1 VIVCVYALV
10 SPAPARL
17 RLTGMAGEPL
27 RVVTANRIGAVVGG
41 MRRAPAPSIRNLRR
55 YAAVVEAIAAEA
67 PAILPA
73 RFATTVTGDEEL
85 AVILASRG
93 ATLRRRLR
101 AVRGRCQMTIR
112 LLSSLSE
119 SESESESE
127 SDEALLASRS
137 AMAGRT
143 RPRLAHGATQGTQ
156 YLRRRAALAASARA
170 IPGFA
175 PIRAAVRRFV
185 KDERVEKRAGIV
197 TVNHLIPRAAVPRYR
212 AAVEP
217 AATANHLRL
226 MVSGPVAPYAFAD
239 NW

>member
-112 LLSSLSE
+112 VVSPV
-119 SESESESE
+119 SESESE
-127 SDEALLASRS
+127 SDDAPLASRS
-137 AMAGRT
+137 AMAGRA
-143 RPRLAHGATQGTQ
+143 RLRLAHGATQGTQ

-197 TVNHLIPRAAVPRYR
+197 TVNHLIPRAAAPRYL
-212 AAVEP
+212 AAVER

>member
-1 VIVCVYALV
+1 VIACVYALV
-10 SPAPARL
+10 GPAPARL

-112 LLSSLSE
+112 LLSPLSE
-119 SESESESE
+119 SESES
-127 SDEALLASRS
+127 DDAPLASRS
-137 AMAGRT
+137 AMAGRA
-143 RPRLAHGATQGTQ
+143 RLRLAHGATQGTQ

-197 TVNHLIPRAAVPRYR
+197 TVNHLIPRTAAPRYL
-212 AAVEP
+212 AAVER

-226 MVSGPVAPYAFAD
+226 MVSGPLAPYAFAD

>member
-1 VIVCVYALV
+1 MV
-10 SPAPARL
+10 
-17 RLTGMAGEPL
+17 TGTVAELWRWPVKSMAGEPL
-27 RVVTANRIGAVVGG
+27 RVMTVSRVSAVIGG
-41 MRRAPAPSIRNLRR
+41 MRRVPAPSIRNLRR

-73 RFATTVTGDEEL
+73 RFATTVADREEL
-85 AVILASRG
+85 AFILASRG

-112 LLSSLSE
+112 LLSPLSE
-119 SESESESE
+119 SESES
-127 SDEALLASRS
+127 DDAPLASRS
-137 AMAGRT
+137 AIAGRA
-143 RPRLAHGATQGTQ
+143 RLRLAPEATQGTQ
-156 YLRRRAALAASARA
+156 YLQRRAALAARARA

-185 KDERVEKRAGIV
+185 KDERVQKRAGIV
-197 TVNHLIPRAAVPRYR
+197 TVNHLIPRAAAPRYL
-212 AAVEP
+212 AAVEQ

-226 MVSGPVAPYAFAD
+226 MVSGPQAPYAFAD

>member
-1 VIVCVYALV
+1 VTTCVYALV
-10 SPAPARL
+10 SPARRRL
-17 RLTGMAGEPL
+17 RVTGMAGEPL
-27 RVVTANRIGAVVGG
+27 RVMTVSRVSAVIGG
-41 MRRAPAPSIRNLRR
+41 MRRVPAPSIRNLRR

-73 RFATTVTGDEEL
+73 RFATTVADREEL
-85 AVILASRG
+85 AFILASRG

-112 LLSSLSE
+112 LLAPR
-119 SESESESE
+119 SESE
-127 SDEALLASRS
+127 SDDAPLASRS
-137 AMAGRT
+137 AIAGRA
-143 RPRLAHGATQGTQ
+143 RLRLEPEATQGTQ
-156 YLRRRAALAASARA
+156 YLQRRAALAASARA

-185 KDERVEKRAGIV
+185 KDERVQKRAGIV
-197 TVNHLIPRAAVPRYR
+197 TVNHLIPRAAASRYL
-212 AAVEP
+212 AAVEQ

-226 MVSGPVAPYAFAD
+226 MVSGPLAPYAFAD

>member
-10 SPAPARL
+10 RPAPARL

-112 LLSSLSE
+112 LLSPL
-119 SESESESE
+119 SESESE
-127 SDEALLASRS
+127 SDEAPLASRS

-143 RPRLAHGATQGTQ
+143 RPRLAHGATQGAQ

-197 TVNHLIPRAAVPRYR
+197 TVNHLIPRAAAPRYL
-212 AAVEP
+212 AAVER
-217 AATANHLRL
+217 AAAANHLRL

>member
-1 VIVCVYALV
+1 MIVCVYALV

-112 LLSSLSE
+112 LLSPL
-119 SESESESE
+119 SESESE
-127 SDEALLASRS
+127 SDEAPLASRS

-197 TVNHLIPRAAVPRYR
+197 TVNHLIPRAAAPRYL
-212 AAVEP
+212 AAVER

>member
-1 VIVCVYALV
+1 MIVCVYALV

-101 AVRGRCQMTIR
+101 AVRGRCQVTIR
-112 LLSSLSE
+112 LLSPL
-119 SESESESE
+119 SESESE
-127 SDEALLASRS
+127 SDEAPLASRS

-143 RPRLAHGATQGTQ
+143 RPRLAHGATQGAQ
-156 YLRRRAALAASARA
+156 YLRRMAALAASARA

-197 TVNHLIPRAAVPRYR
+197 TVNHLIPRAAAPRYL
-212 AAVEP
+212 AAVER

>member
-1 VIVCVYALV
+1 
-10 SPAPARL
+10 
-17 RLTGMAGEPL
+17 
-27 RVVTANRIGAVVGG
+27 
-41 MRRAPAPSIRNLRR
+41 
-55 YAAVVEAIAAEA
+55 VVEAIAAEA

-112 LLSSLSE
+112 LLSPL
-119 SESESESE
+119 SESESE
-127 SDEALLASRS
+127 SDEAPLASRS

-197 TVNHLIPRAAVPRYR
+197 TVNHLIPRAAAPRYL
-212 AAVEP
+212 AAVER
-217 AATANHLRL
+217 AAAANHLRL

>member
-1 VIVCVYALV
+1 
-10 SPAPARL
+10 
-17 RLTGMAGEPL
+17 
-27 RVVTANRIGAVVGG
+27 

-112 LLSSLSE
+112 LLSPL
-119 SESESESE
+119 SESESE
-127 SDEALLASRS
+127 SDEAPLASRS
-137 AMAGRT
+137 AMARRT
-143 RPRLAHGATQGTQ
+143 RPRLAHEATQGAQ

-197 TVNHLIPRAAVPRYR
+197 TVNHLIPRAAAPRYL
-212 AAVEP
+212 AAVER
-217 AATANHLRL
+217 AAAANHLRL

>member
-1 VIVCVYALV
+1 VMTVSRVSAVI
-10 SPAPARL
+10 
-17 RLTGMAGEPL
+17 
-27 RVVTANRIGAVVGG
+27 GG
-41 MRRAPAPSIRNLRR
+41 MRRVPAPSIRNLRR
-55 YAAVVEAIAAEA
+55 YAAVVEALAAEA

-73 RFATTVTGDEEL
+73 RFATTVADREEL
-85 AVILASRG
+85 AFILASRG

-112 LLSSLSE
+112 LLSRLSE
-119 SESESESE
+119 VESE
-127 SDEALLASRS
+127 SDDAPLASGS
-137 AMAGRT
+137 AIAGRA
-143 RPRLAHGATQGTQ
+143 RLRLANEATQGTQ
-156 YLRRRAALAASARA
+156 YLQRRAALAASARA

-197 TVNHLIPRAAVPRYR
+197 TVNHLIPRAAAPRYL
-212 AAVEP
+212 AAVEQ

-226 MVSGPVAPYAFAD
+226 MVSGPLAPYAFAD

>member
-1 VIVCVYALV
+1 MTTCVYALV
-10 SPAPARL
+10 SPARRRL
-17 RLTGMAGEPL
+17 RVTGMAGEPL
-27 RVVTANRIGAVVGG
+27 RVMTVSRVSAVIGG
-41 MRRAPAPSIRNLRR
+41 MRRVPAPSIRNLRR

-73 RFATTVTGDEEL
+73 RFATTVADREEL
-85 AVILASRG
+85 AFILASRG

-112 LLSSLSE
+112 LLSPLSE
-119 SESESESE
+119 SESESES
-127 SDEALLASRS
+127 DDAPLASRS
-137 AMAGRT
+137 AIAGRA
-143 RPRLAHGATQGTQ
+143 RLRLAPEATQGTQ
-156 YLRRRAALAASARA
+156 YLQRRAALAASARA

-197 TVNHLIPRAAVPRYR
+197 TVNHLIPRAAAPRYL
-212 AAVEP
+212 AAVEQ

-226 MVSGPVAPYAFAD
+226 MVSGPLAPYAFAD

>member
-1 VIVCVYALV
+1 
-10 SPAPARL
+10 
-17 RLTGMAGEPL
+17 
-27 RVVTANRIGAVVGG
+27 
-41 MRRAPAPSIRNLRR
+41 
-55 YAAVVEAIAAEA
+55 
-67 PAILPA
+67 
-73 RFATTVTGDEEL
+73 
-85 AVILASRG
+85 
-93 ATLRRRLR
+93 
-101 AVRGRCQMTIR
+101 
-112 LLSSLSE
+112 
-119 SESESESE
+119 
-127 SDEALLASRS
+127 
-137 AMAGRT
+137 
-143 RPRLAHGATQGTQ
+143 
-156 YLRRRAALAASARA
+156 LRRRAALAASARA

>member
-1 VIVCVYALV
+1 MIVCVYALL

-93 ATLRRRLR
+93 AT
-101 AVRGRCQMTIR
+101 V
-112 LLSSLSE
+112 
-119 SESESESE
+119 SESE
-127 SDEALLASRS
+127 SDDAPLASRS
-137 AMAGRT
+137 AMAGRA
-143 RPRLAHGATQGTQ
+143 RLRLAHGATQGTQ

-185 KDERVEKRAGIV
+185 KDERVEKRANIV
-197 TVNHLIPRAAVPRYR
+197 TVNHLIPRTAAPRYL
-212 AAVEP
+212 AAVER

-226 MVSGPVAPYAFAD
+226 MVSGPLAPYAFAD

>member
-1 VIVCVYALV
+1 MDRDPCRAAEDETP
-10 SPAPARL
+10 S
-17 RLTGMAGEPL
+17 LTTPGAGPD
-27 RVVTANRIGAVVGG
+27 
-41 MRRAPAPSIRNLRR
+41 RRYLRR

-73 RFATTVTGDEEL
+73 RFATTVADREEL
-85 AVILASRG
+85 AFILASRG

-112 LLSSLSE
+112 LLSPLSE
-119 SESESESE
+119 SESES
-127 SDEALLASRS
+127 DDAPLASRS
-137 AMAGRT
+137 AIAGRA
-143 RPRLAHGATQGTQ
+143 RLRLAPEATQGTQ
-156 YLRRRAALAASARA
+156 YLQRRAALAASARA

-197 TVNHLIPRAAVPRYR
+197 TVNHLIPRAAAPRYL
-212 AAVEP
+212 AAVEQ

-226 MVSGPVAPYAFAD
+226 MVSGPLAPYAFAD

>member
-41 MRRAPAPSIRNLRR
+41 IRRAPAPSIRNLRR

-112 LLSSLSE
+112 LLSPL
-119 SESESESE
+119 SESESE
-127 SDEALLASRS
+127 SDEAPLASRS

-143 RPRLAHGATQGTQ
+143 RPRLAHGATRGAQ

-197 TVNHLIPRAAVPRYR
+197 TVNHLIPRAAAPRYL
-212 AAVEP
+212 AAVER

>member
-1 VIVCVYALV
+1 MIVCVYALV

-112 LLSSLSE
+112 LLSPL
-119 SESESESE
+119 SESESE
-127 SDEALLASRS
+127 SDEAPLASGS
-137 AMAGRT
+137 AMAGHT
-143 RPRLAHGATQGTQ
+143 RPRLAHGATRGAQ

-185 KDERVEKRAGIV
+185 KDERVEKRARIV
-197 TVNHLIPRAAVPRYR
+197 TVNHLIPRAAAPRYL
-212 AAVEP
+212 AAVER

>member
-1 VIVCVYALV
+1 VIVCVYALL

-112 LLSSLSE
+112 LLSPV
-119 SESESESE
+119 SESE
-127 SDEALLASRS
+127 SDDAPLASRS
-137 AMAGRT
+137 AMAGRA
-143 RPRLAHGATQGTQ
+143 RLRLAHGATQGTQ

-185 KDERVEKRAGIV
+185 KDERVEKRANIV
-197 TVNHLIPRAAVPRYR
+197 TVNHLIPRTAAPRYL
-212 AAVEP
+212 AAVER

-226 MVSGPVAPYAFAD
+226 MVSGPLAPYAFAD

>member
-1 VIVCVYALV
+1 MTTCVYALV
-10 SPAPARL
+10 SPARRRL
-17 RLTGMAGEPL
+17 RVTGMAGEPL
-27 RVVTANRIGAVVGG
+27 RVMTVSRVSAVIGG
-41 MRRAPAPSIRNLRR
+41 MRRVPAPSIRNLRR

-73 RFATTVTGDEEL
+73 RFATTVADREEL
-85 AVILASRG
+85 AFILASRG

-112 LLSSLSE
+112 LLSPLSE
-119 SESESESE
+119 SESES
-127 SDEALLASRS
+127 DDAPLASRS
-137 AMAGRT
+137 AIAGRA
-143 RPRLAHGATQGTQ
+143 RLRLAPEATQGTQ
-156 YLRRRAALAASARA
+156 YLQRRAALAASARA

-197 TVNHLIPRAAVPRYR
+197 TVNHLIPRAAAPRYL
-212 AAVEP
+212 AAVEQ

-226 MVSGPVAPYAFAD
+226 MVSGPLAPYAFAD

>member
-112 LLSSLSE
+112 LLSPL
-119 SESESESE
+119 SESESE
-127 SDEALLASRS
+127 SDEAPLASRS

-197 TVNHLIPRAAVPRYR
+197 TVNHLIPRAAAPRYL
-212 AAVEP
+212 AAVER

>member
-1 VIVCVYALV
+1 MIVCVYALL

-55 YAAVVEAIAAEA
+55 YAAVVEAIA
-67 PAILPA
+67 
-73 RFATTVTGDEEL
+73 
-85 AVILASRG
+85 LASRG

-112 LLSSLSE
+112 LLSPV
-119 SESESESE
+119 SESE
-127 SDEALLASRS
+127 SDDAPLASRS
-137 AMAGRT
+137 AMAGRA
-143 RPRLAHGATQGTQ
+143 RLRLAHGATQGTQ

-185 KDERVEKRAGIV
+185 KDERVEKRANIV
-197 TVNHLIPRAAVPRYR
+197 TVNHLIPRTAAPRYL
-212 AAVEP
+212 AAVER

-226 MVSGPVAPYAFAD
+226 MVSGPLAPYAFAD